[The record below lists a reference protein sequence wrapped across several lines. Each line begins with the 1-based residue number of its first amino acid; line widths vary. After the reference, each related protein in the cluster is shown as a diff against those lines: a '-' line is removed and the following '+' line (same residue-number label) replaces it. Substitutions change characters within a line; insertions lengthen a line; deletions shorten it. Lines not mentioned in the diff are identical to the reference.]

1 MDDKEK
7 KLMRFGALI
16 VAAVV
21 AYMFVTVWVKPVVDN
36 TTFMVGM
43 AMLIIGYYWG
53 SSKGSQDK
61 NDLLKLKKP
70 AQFGDSQ

>member
-21 AYMFVTVWVKPVVDN
+21 AYMFVTIWVSPVVDN

-61 NDLLKLKKP
+61 NDLLKRNP
-70 AQFGDSQ
+70 